1 MDFRDAFGCAA
12 IDKHLKGRKAG
23 HANFRRREIIV
34 TVPAR
39 VNASGED
46 DGARGADRLKDL
58 LVELTNARDLAHT
71 VPDSD
76 HIIYII
82 EMALMEVTDRSRVVG
97 G

>member
-1 MDFRDAFGCAA
+1 MNFRDAFDHAA
-12 IDKHLKGRKAG
+12 IDKRLKRRNAV
-23 HANFRRREIIV
+23 HANFRTRETIV

-46 DGARGADRLKDL
+46 DGARGADKLKDL

-82 EMALMEVTDRSRVVG
+82 EMALMEVADRSRVVG

>member
-1 MDFRDAFGCAA
+1 MA
-12 IDKHLKGRKAG
+12 IDKYLKWRKAG
-23 HANFRRREIIV
+23 YATFRRRETIV

-39 VNASGED
+39 VNESGDD
-46 DGARGADRLKDL
+46 DGARGADRLNDL

-76 HIIYII
+76 HIVYMI

>member
-39 VNASGED
+39 VNESGD
-46 DGARGADRLKDL
+46 NDGARGVDRLNDL

-76 HIIYII
+76 HIIYMI